1 LVAAVIAGGIYL
13 KKNKTEGTTGQAIQS
28 VAVLPFKNESGNAE
42 VEYLSDG
49 MTETLIN
56 SLSRLPN
63 IAVKSKVAVARYKGK
78 DIDPQQVASQ
88 LSVQAILL
96 GRLVQRVD
104 NLTLYLSLVDARNGN
119 QLWGE
124 HYDRSMKD
132 LAVLQTDIARDVSQK
147 LRPLTTSEKQALTK
161 GNTTNSEAYRAY
173 LRGMYYWSKC
183 PAPGC
188 EKSREY
194 FQQAIDLDPVYALG
208 YVGLAHYYGFTAAVG
223 ALPPNENWLRSEAAV
238 NKAIE
243 LDDSLAETY
252 NVRAGPQLY
261 FHRDWVAA
269 EQSFRR
275 GLELNPNSVEV
286 HNHYGRCLILFGR
299 NEEAIAEGRRTVDLE
314 PLSLRYNLN
323 LATLFFFTRQWDR
336 AIDQLHK
343 TLELEPNYGPAHE
356 WLGYSYEQ
364 KGMQKEAVAEWV
376 TALKLRRQDDYAG
389 KVDRAYAASGFAAAA
404 RAMAQRDLDDS
415 EERSKR
421 GEYVAAA
428 EFAYA
433 YTRLGDKDKAL
444 AWIDKAVDERTRYP
458 LELRVNPLYDW
469 LRDDP
474 RFQASLKRVVVA
486 Q

>member
-1 LVAAVIAGGIYL
+1 
-13 KKNKTEGTTGQAIQS
+13 
-28 VAVLPFKNESGNAE
+28 
-42 VEYLSDG
+42 
-49 MTETLIN
+49 
-56 SLSRLPN
+56 
-63 IAVKSKVAVARYKGK
+63 
-78 DIDPQQVASQ
+78 
-88 LSVQAILL
+88 
-96 GRLVQRVD
+96 
-104 NLTLYLSLVDARNGN
+104 
-119 QLWGE
+119 
-124 HYDRSMKD
+124 
-132 LAVLQTDIARDVSQK
+132 
-147 LRPLTTSEKQALTK
+147 
-161 GNTTNSEAYRAY
+161 
-173 LRGMYYWSKC
+173 
-183 PAPGC
+183 
-188 EKSREY
+188 
-194 FQQAIDLDPVYALG
+194 
-208 YVGLAHYYGFTAAVG
+208 
-223 ALPPNENWLRSEAAV
+223 
-238 NKAIE
+238 
-243 LDDSLAETY
+243 
-252 NVRAGPQLY
+252 
-261 FHRDWVAA
+261 
-269 EQSFRR
+269 
-275 GLELNPNSVEV
+275 
-286 HNHYGRCLILFGR
+286 LILFGR

-404 RAMAQRDLDDS
+404 RAMAQRDLDDP